1 MALPQ
6 TVPIIGWAWDD
17 LIFLLLAGMMLGAAL
32 MVVLGRD
39 IIRAGLF
46 LMLSFGAL
54 AGIYVLLGAPIVA
67 AAQVL
72 IYIGAVGVLILFA
85 IMLTQTKAGPAK
97 LVFHHQAWAGG
108 LAAIVLAVLLIVVVI
123 ATEWPDVSAAPAEAA
138 TETVARLLFTDFVF
152 AFEIVGVLLLA
163 AVIGGIFLAKR
174 EDSADPG
181 ERDADQA
188 PTLARLTPRDGAG
201 RSVGAAESRGAEGS
215 RGTGESGGAPPHDAP
230 GAGRAT
236 IVTGDEP

>member
-6 TVPIIGWAWDD
+6 SVPFIGWAWDD

-32 MVVLGRD
+32 MVVLGKD

-72 IYIGAVGVLILFA
+72 IYIGAIGVLILFA
-85 IMLTQTKAGPAK
+85 IMLTQTKSGSGK
-97 LVFHHQAWAGG
+97 LTFHHQAWAGG
-108 LAAIVLAVLLIVVVI
+108 LAAIVLALMLLFVVLS
-123 ATEWPDVSAAPAEAA
+123 TDWPNVLDAPAAA
-138 TETVARLLFTDFVF
+138 STTAVATLLFTDHVF

-174 EDSADPG
+174 EDSLDPG
-181 ERDADQA
+181 QRDAHQPSILA
-188 PTLARLTPRDGAG
+188 PLEPRQPAPRLRTRRT
-201 RSVGAAESRGAEGS
+201 RSSGAE
-215 RGTGESGGAPPHDAP
+215 PDQ
-230 GAGRAT
+230 GRAT
-236 IVTGDEP
+236 IITGDEP

>member
-6 TVPIIGWAWDD
+6 TVPFLGWAWND
-17 LIFLLLAGMMLGAAL
+17 LIFLLLAGMLLGAAL

-72 IYIGAVGVLILFA
+72 IYIGAIGVLILFA
-85 IMLTQTKAGPAK
+85 IMLTQTKAGPSR

-108 LAAIVLAVLLIVVVI
+108 LAAIVLAVLLVVVMLS
-123 ATEWPDVSAAPAEAA
+123 TDWPNASGAPAAAA
-138 TETVARLLFTDFVF
+138 TTAVATLLFTDYVF

-174 EDSADPG
+174 EDSVDPG
-181 ERDADQA
+181 ERDATQ
-188 PTLARLTPRDGAG
+188 PSTLARLEPLRPEPRRPEPEGA
-201 RSVGAAESRGAEGS
+201 R
-215 RGTGESGGAPPHDAP
+215 
-230 GAGRAT
+230 T

>member
-6 TVPIIGWAWDD
+6 TVPFVGLAWDD

-72 IYIGAVGVLILFA
+72 IYIGAIGVLILFA
-85 IMLTQTKAGPAK
+85 IMLTQTKAGPSK
-97 LVFHHQAWAGG
+97 LIFHHQAWAGG
-108 LAAIVLAVLLIVVVI
+108 LAAIVLAVILTVVMLS
-123 ATEWPDVSAAPAEAA
+123 TDWPDVSEAPAAA
-138 TETVARLLFTDFVF
+138 STTDVATLLFTDHVF

-174 EDSADPG
+174 EDSVDPG
-181 ERDADQA
+181 EHDAAQ
-188 PTLARLTPRDGAG
+188 PSTLARLEPRRGDPDRAG
-201 RSVGAAESRGAEGS
+201 
-215 RGTGESGGAPPHDAP
+215 
-230 GAGRAT
+230 T

>member
-6 TVPIIGWAWDD
+6 TVPFIGWAWDD

-32 MVVLGRD
+32 MVVLGKD

-72 IYIGAVGVLILFA
+72 IYIGAIGVLILFA
-85 IMLTQTKAGPAK
+85 IMLTQTKSGPAK

-108 LAAIVLAVLLIVVVI
+108 LAAIVLALLLLFVVVS
-123 ATEWPDVSAAPAEAA
+123 TEWPDVRDAPAAA
-138 TETVARLLFTDFVF
+138 STTAVATLLFTDYVF
-152 AFEIVGVLLLA
+152 AFEVVGVLLLA

-174 EDSADPG
+174 EDSVDPG
-181 ERDADQA
+181 ERDADQ
-188 PTLARLTPRDGAG
+188 PSILARLEPRQPAPAMRSAG
-201 RSVGAAESRGAEGS
+201 SESKRAEPDRG
-215 RGTGESGGAPPHDAP
+215 RT
-230 GAGRAT
+230 T
-236 IVTGDEP
+236 IITGDEP

>member
-6 TVPIIGWAWDD
+6 TVPFIGWAWDD

-32 MVVLGRD
+32 MVVMGKD
-39 IIRAGLF
+39 IIRSGLF

-54 AGIYVLLGAPIVA
+54 AGIYVLLGTPIVA

-72 IYIGAVGVLILFA
+72 IYIGAIGVLILFA
-85 IMLTQTKAGPAK
+85 IMLTQTKAGPAR
-97 LVFHHQAWAGG
+97 LVFHHQAWVGG
-108 LAAIVLAVLLIVVVI
+108 LASIVLAVLLIVVVLY
-123 ATEWPDVSAAPAEAA
+123 TEWPNISAAPAEAP
-138 TETVARLLFTDFVF
+138 TTTVATLLFTDFVF

-174 EDSADPG
+174 EDSTDPG
-181 ERDADQA
+181 ERDPDAS
-188 PTLARLTPRDGAG
+188 PTLARLEPRQPAIP
-201 RSVGAAESRGAEGS
+201 RRGAEPAA
-215 RGTGESGGAPPHDAP
+215 RG
-230 GAGRAT
+230 T